1 MASHRGV
8 PASGTHLHMCRR
20 GHLTRSDYEKFQ
32 QQIFDE
38 LDELEQA
45 GRERLVASF
54 VEIGRRAGIDV
65 VSEILDKGKSVP
77 EVFDA
82 VQKAFAKRCFFL
94 KHHTTKDL
102 P

>member
-1 MASHRGV
+1 M
-8 PASGTHLHMCRR
+8 
-20 GHLTRSDYEKFQ
+20 TRSDYEKFQ